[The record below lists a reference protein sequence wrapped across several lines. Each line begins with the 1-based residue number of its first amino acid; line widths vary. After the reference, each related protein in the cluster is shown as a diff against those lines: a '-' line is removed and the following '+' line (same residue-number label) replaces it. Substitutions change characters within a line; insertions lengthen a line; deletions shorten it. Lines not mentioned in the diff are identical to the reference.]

1 MLLLHSYIFIKLTQ
15 LERVKSESKRIRY
28 ELYKISG
35 FILLLKIIFYN
46 YLYKSL
52 KSRDARYKILR
63 AQGLKSKFQD
73 FSVMILTMP

>member
-1 MLLLHSYIFIKLTQ
+1 MKLTQ
-15 LERVKSESKRIRY
+15 LERVKSELKRTRY

-46 YLYKSL
+46 YLYKLL
-52 KSRDARYKILR
+52 KSREAGYKILR

-73 FSVMILTMP
+73 FSVMILTLP